1 MSLLKNN
8 LTLLL
13 ILLILIFLWL
23 ASEILLPFIV
33 GILLA
38 YILNPLVIKLKK
50 FGLGHLISVFITLFI
65 SICFF
70 FGSFIFFIPLCIE
83 QFSIIISKF
92 PLIYEHLLLFIENNF
107 HNISNNRDYLAS
119 IKDILSSK
127 SEELIGI
134 LINIFSIAL
143 GKSKTLI
150 NIIGLIIIT
159 PIVTCYILY
168 DWKKIIKYLQN
179 NIPKNYK
186 KTIDYKLPQIDKVLS
201 SFFRGQLI
209 VSSILMGFYSILLTI
224 INIEG
229 SISIGI
235 IIGIL
240 SFIPYLGTIVGLI
253 TTLLFA
259 LIQYSELSMIFYIL
273 GIFIIGQFI
282 ESYILVPRY
291 ISKNV
296 GLHPLV
302 GMFALLA
309 GGAAFGFL
317 GVLLAIP
324 VTAILTVMF
333 LKDKDKS
340 KS

>member
-1 MSLLKNN
+1 V
-8 LTLLL
+8 
-13 ILLILIFLWL
+13 
-23 ASEILLPFIV
+23 SEILLPFIV

-70 FGSFIFFIPLCIE
+70 FVSFIFFIPLCIE

-92 PLIYEHLLLFIENNF
+92 PLIYEYLLLFIENNF
-107 HNISNNRDYLAS
+107 HNISNNRDYLAA
-119 IKDILSSK
+119 IKDILSNK

-240 SFIPYLGTIVGLI
+240 SFIPYLGTVIGLI
-253 TTLLFA
+253 ITLLFA
-259 LIQYSELSMIFYIL
+259 LIQYSELFIIFYIL
-273 GIFIIGQFI
+273 GIFVIGQFI